1 MQLSASN
8 YLKSL
13 LDFQHSLIIRRR
25 HIMWTEEV
33 DLKPSINHVTIQMN
47 HRNRAQISPDPP
59 HANAKCVG
67 RKTVQTSPPLRLF
80 YHFRSATGKTLANRN
95 EAFSISF
102 VPIG

>member
-47 HRNRAQISPDPP
+47 HRTELRFHPTLPTPMQSVSVERQYKLALPL
-59 HANAKCVG
+59 G
-67 RKTVQTSPPLRLF
+67 YFTTS
-80 YHFRSATGKTLANRN
+80 
-95 EAFSISF
+95 
-102 VPIG
+102 VPQPEKH